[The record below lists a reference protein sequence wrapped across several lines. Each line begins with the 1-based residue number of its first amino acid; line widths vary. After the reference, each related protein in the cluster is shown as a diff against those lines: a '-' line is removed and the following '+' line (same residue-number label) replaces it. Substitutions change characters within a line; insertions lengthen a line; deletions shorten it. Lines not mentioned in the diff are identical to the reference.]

1 LKKGAKAMY
10 QPRLDDPLEML
21 DTPSMIV
28 DLTLMEANIAS
39 LMDHFRAR
47 HVNVRP
53 HLKTVK
59 SPELAHILLAAGAVG
74 GCVAKV
80 SEAEV
85 MAQAGIEDL
94 LITSEI
100 VGKPKL
106 ARLVALAQQH
116 PHIKVVVDS
125 LTGAEQLNQAL
136 HHAQLKLDVLLDLNV
151 GQNRCGVIPGEA
163 ALALARH
170 IGEMSNLQLVGVQ
183 GYEGHLQHLHDPVER
198 AQRCRQ
204 SMQLLTSTA
213 AQLLAE
219 GFAIAIVTTGGTGTA
234 EICAGCDG
242 VTEVQPG
249 SFIFMDTDYRN
260 ALGPVYSNALT
271 ILSTVISRPAP
282 NRAVVDAGL
291 KSLSIDSGMPEPKG
305 LPGIKYRPGGDEHG
319 ILTWDESIEPSPVK
333 LEVGDRVEF
342 IPSHIDTTINL
353 HDFYYA
359 YRTGKLEAIW
369 PVAARGK
376 VQ

>member
-1 LKKGAKAMY
+1 MY
-10 QPRLDDPLEML
+10 QPRLGDPLEML
-21 DTPSMIV
+21 DTPSMLV

-39 LMDHFRAR
+39 LMGHFRAK
-47 HVNVRP
+47 HVHVRP

-106 ARLVALAQQH
+106 ARLVALQQQH

-125 LTGAEQLNQAL
+125 LTGAEQLNQAM
-136 HHAQLKLDVLLDLNV
+136 H
-151 GQNRCGVIPGEA
+151 
-163 ALALARH
+163 
-170 IGEMSNLQLVGVQ
+170 
-183 GYEGHLQHLHDPVER
+183 
-198 AQRCRQ
+198 
-204 SMQLLTSTA
+204 LLTSTA

-234 EICAGCDG
+234 EICASCDG

-305 LPGIKYRPGGDEHG
+305 LAGVKYRPGGDEHG
-319 ILTWDESIEPSPVK
+319 ILTWDESVEPANIK
-333 LEVGDRVEF
+333 LEVGDRIEF

-353 HDFYYA
+353 HDYYYA
-359 YRTGKLEAIW
+359 YRNGKLEAIW
-369 PVAARGK
+369 PVSARGK

>member
-1 LKKGAKAMY
+1 MY
-10 QPRLDDPLEML
+10 QPRLGDPLEML
-21 DTPSMIV
+21 DTPSMLV

-39 LMDHFRAR
+39 LMGHFRAK
-47 HVNVRP
+47 HVHVRP

-106 ARLVALAQQH
+106 ARLVALQQQH

-125 LTGAEQLNQAL
+125 LTGAEQLNQAMRD
-136 HHAQLKLDVLLDLNV
+136 AQLKLNVLLDLNV
-151 GQNRCGVIPGEA
+151 GQNRCGVMPGEV

-170 IGEMSNLQLVGVQ
+170 IGAMSNLHLIGVQ

-198 AQRCRQ
+198 AQSCRQ
-204 SMQLLTSTA
+204 SMHLLTSTA

-234 EICAGCDG
+234 EICASCDG

-305 LPGIKYRPGGDEHG
+305 LAGVKYRPGGDEHG
-319 ILTWDESIEPSPVK
+319 ILTWDESVEPANIK
-333 LEVGDRVEF
+333 LEVGDRIEF

-353 HDFYYA
+353 HDYYYA
-359 YRTGKLEAIW
+359 YRNGKLEAIW
-369 PVAARGK
+369 PVSARGK

>member
-1 LKKGAKAMY
+1 MY
-10 QPRLDDPLEML
+10 RPLPGDPLERL

-28 DLTLMEANIAS
+28 DLALMEANIAR
-39 LMDHFRAR
+39 LMSHFRVK
-47 HVNVRP
+47 HVRVRP

-85 MAQAGIEDL
+85 MTQAGIEDL

-100 VGKPKL
+100 VGRQKL
-106 ARLVALAQQH
+106 ARLVALVQQH

-125 LTGAEQLNQAL
+125 LTGAEQLNRAMRDV
-136 HHAQLKLDVLLDLNV
+136 QLKLNVLIDLNV
-151 GQNRCGVIPGEA
+151 GQNRCGVMPGEA

-170 IGEMSNLQLVGVQ
+170 IGKMSNLQLVGVQ
-183 GYEGHLQHLHDPVER
+183 GYEGHLQHLHDPSER

-213 AQLLAE
+213 AQLKAA
-219 GFAIAIVTTGGTGTA
+219 GFAIEIVTTGGTGTA
-234 EICAGCDG
+234 EICASCDG

-291 KSLSIDSGMPEPKG
+291 KSLSIDSGMPEPRE
-305 LPGIKYRPGGDEHG
+305 LPGVKYRPGGDEHG
-319 ILTWDESIEPSPVK
+319 ILTWDESTEQSHIE
-333 LEVGDRVEF
+333 LEVGDRIEF

-353 HDFYYA
+353 HDDYYA
-359 YRTGKLEAIW
+359 YRNGKLEAIW

>member
-1 LKKGAKAMY
+1 MY
-10 QPRLDDPLEML
+10 HPQLGDPLDAL

-28 DLTLMEANIAS
+28 DLTLMEENIARW
-39 LMDHFRAR
+39 MERFRGKEVR
-47 HVNVRP
+47 VRP

-59 SPELAHILLAAGAVG
+59 SPDLAQKMLAAGAVG

-85 MAQAGIEDL
+85 MAQGGIEDL
-94 LITSEI
+94 LITTEI

-106 ARLVALAQQH
+106 ARLVALVQQH
-116 PHIKVVVDS
+116 SRIKVVVDS
-125 LTGAEQLNQAL
+125 EIGAQELNQAMRE
-136 HHAQLKLDVLLDLNV
+136 AQLSIDVLIDINV
-151 GQNRCGVIPGEA
+151 GQNRCGVMPGEA
-163 ALALARH
+163 LQLAQYLDQL
-170 IGEMSNLQLVGVQ
+170 SNIHLVGVQ
-183 GYEGHLQHLHDPVER
+183 GYEGHLQHIHDPEER
-198 AQRCRQ
+198 TQRCLKA
-204 SMQLLTSTA
+204 MKLLTDIATNLRSA
-213 AQLLAE
+213 
-219 GFAIAIVTTGGTGTA
+219 GFPIEVVTTGGTGTA

-260 ALGPVYSNALT
+260 AIGPVYSNALT
-271 ILSTVISRPAP
+271 ILSTVVSRPAS

-305 LPGIKYRPGGDEHG
+305 LPGITYRPGGDEHG
-319 ILTWDESIEPSPVK
+319 ILTWDSSVPTNLQPQ
-333 LEVGDRVEF
+333 VGDRIAF

-353 HDFYYA
+353 HDYYYA
-359 YRTGKLEAIW
+359 YRDGKLEAIW
-369 PVAARGK
+369 QVAARGK